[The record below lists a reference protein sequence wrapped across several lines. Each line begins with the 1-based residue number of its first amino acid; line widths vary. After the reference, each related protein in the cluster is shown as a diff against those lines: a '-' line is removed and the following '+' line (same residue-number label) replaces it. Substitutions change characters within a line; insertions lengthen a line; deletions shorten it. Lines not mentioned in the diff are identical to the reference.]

1 MQITNKI
8 LERAGLTITRLMQA
22 HVTKIMAV

>member
-8 LERAGLTITRLMQA
+8 LERAGLTIA
-22 HVTKIMAV
+22 AEEPKKEKKKKAA